1 MNGDACDAQLKCRAV
16 ASALDPDPPLDSP
29 SWQVIAFPLHPPLMP
44 HSRLHKLHAA
54 GQSVWLDYI
63 DRTILSDGALTRQIA
78 DDALTGMTSN
88 PTIFEK
94 ALATGTAYDAQLASA
109 PEGLTPW
116 QLFELIE
123 SDDVRTAC
131 DQFRSVYEQSGGT
144 DGYVSIEVSPNVA
157 NDADATVEEA
167 HRLWKLVN
175 RPNVMIKVPGT
186 DEGSKALRRLIADG
200 LNVNVTLLFSVEA
213 YGRVAEAY
221 LAGLED
227 RVKTGG
233 DLHRVGSVASF
244 FISRVDSEVDARLDA
259 MIAEADDAS
268 RSRLGALK
276 GKAAIANAKLAYALF
291 QRQFAGERWDKLRAR
306 AAHVQRPLWA
316 STSTKNPSYRDV
328 MYVEQ
333 LVGPDT
339 VNTMP
344 PNVITAFQDHGDVVR
359 TVDKGV
365 DEARELLQA
374 LASEGISMSSVTD
387 KLLIEG
393 LASFQKSFDTLLS
406 GLSNKLR
413 SLGRETVAAV

>member
-1 MNGDACDAQLKCRAV
+1 MRQGEGARVRERRRTAIFCVLT
-16 ASALDPDPPLDSP
+16 
-29 SWQVIAFPLHPPLMP
+29 QVSAFPLHTPLMP

-63 DRTILSDGALTRQIA
+63 DRTILADGALTRQIDA
-78 DDALTGMTSN
+78 DALTGMTSN

-116 QLFELIE
+116 QLFELVE

-131 DQFRSVYEQSGGT
+131 DQFRAVYEQSGGT

-186 DEGSKALRRLIADG
+186 EEGSKALRRLIADG
-200 LNVNVTLLFSVEA
+200 LNVNVTLLFAVDA
-213 YGRVAEAY
+213 YRRVAEAY

-227 RVKTGG
+227 RAKVGG

-244 FISRVDSEVDARLDA
+244 FISRVDNEVDARLDA
-259 MIAEADDAS
+259 MIKDADDAS
-268 RSRLGALK
+268 ASRLGALK

-291 QRQFAGERWDKLRAR
+291 QKTFSGERWDKLRANSGR
-306 AAHVQRPLWA
+306 VQRPLWA
-316 STSTKNPSYRDV
+316 STSVKNPAYRDV

-333 LVGPDT
+333 LIGPDT

-344 PNVITAFQDHGDVVR
+344 PATITAFQDHGEAAR
-359 TVDKGV
+359 TVDKDV

-387 KLLIEG
+387 KLLAEG
-393 LASFQKSFDTLLS
+393 LASFQKSFDTLLA
-406 GLSNKLR
+406 GLETKLR
-413 SLGRETVAAV
+413 SLGRAPVATV

>member
-1 MNGDACDAQLKCRAV
+1 
-16 ASALDPDPPLDSP
+16 
-29 SWQVIAFPLHPPLMP
+29 MP
-44 HSRLHKLHAA
+44 QNSRLQKLHAA

-63 DRTILSDGALTRQIA
+63 DRTILTDGALTRQIDA
-78 DDALTGMTSN
+78 DGLTGMTSN

-94 ALATGTAYDAQLASA
+94 ALATGTAYDAQLAAA

-131 DQFRSVYEQSGGT
+131 DQFRAVYEQSGGT

-157 NDADATVEEA
+157 NDVDATVDEA

-213 YGRVAEAY
+213 YARIIEAY
-221 LAGLED
+221 LTGLEE
-227 RVKTGG
+227 RMKAGG
-233 DLHRVGSVASF
+233 DLRRVSSVASF
-244 FISRVDSEVDARLDA
+244 FISRVDAEVDARLDA
-259 MIAEADDAS
+259 MIKDADDAS

-276 GKAAIANAKLAYALF
+276 GKAAVANAKLAYALF
-291 QRQFAGERWDKLRAR
+291 QQHFSGPRWEKLRAKSAR
-306 AAHVQRPLWA
+306 VQRPLWA
-316 STSTKNPSYRDV
+316 STSTKNPTYRDV

-333 LVGPDT
+333 LIGPDT

-344 PNVITAFQDHGDVVR
+344 PGTITAFQDHGEAAR
-359 TVDKGV
+359 TVDKGI

-374 LASEGISMSSVTD
+374 LASDGIPMQQVTD
-387 KLLIEG
+387 KLLADG
-393 LASFQKSFDTLLS
+393 LASFQKSFDTLLA
-406 GLSNKLR
+406 GLETKLR
-413 SLGRETVAAV
+413 SLGRAPVATV